1 MPVVTL
7 AGVGLHYLQ
16 FPCRLET
23 APPPCGELVLIHGLA
38 ANLGFWHLGIIRPLS
53 QLCNLTAYDL
63 RGHGRSDIP
72 IQGYSPQVMVHDLVR
87 LLDYLKLERIHLLAH
102 SYGGAIA
109 LLFAVLFP
117 ERVISLILADVRLR
131 TVQPHLRLRDWPH
144 WPQWRPHFERAGIV
158 LDDDAPESG
167 YQLLVEMARSH
178 LHNPTMADMH
188 LPRVFGLTG
197 GSRSRRG
204 GTAHRWLHLQDS
216 TSIRQ
221 EYLAHDGLTPAR
233 LGTLRQPILG
243 VYGEQSSAVRSGFAL
258 RRLCPNYRLRLV
270 PNAGHFFPLS
280 KPRRLVRPTLR
291 FLAAQTNVVAS
302 VADIP
307 ELLQEDAESDAIGA
321 SF

>member
-1 MPVVTL
+1 MPVARL

-16 FPCRLET
+16 FPCRLENV
-23 APPPCGELVLIHGLA
+23 PPPCGDLVLVHGLA
-38 ANLGFWHLGIIRPLS
+38 ANLGFWHLGIVRPLS
-53 QLCNLTAYDL
+53 QLCSLTAYDL

-72 IQGYSPQVMVHDLVR
+72 AQGYSPQVLVHDLAR
-87 LLDYLKLERIHLLAH
+87 LLDYLKLERVHLLAH
-102 SYGGAIA
+102 SYGGAVA

-144 WPQWRPHFERAGIV
+144 WPHWRPRFEQAGIV

-178 LHNPTMADMH
+178 LHNPAAGEH

-197 GSRSRRG
+197 NPSRRG
-204 GTAHRWLHLQDS
+204 GTAHRWLHLQES

-221 EYLAHDGLTPAR
+221 EYLSHDDLTPAR
-233 LGTLRQPILG
+233 LATLRQPILG
-243 VYGEQSSAVRSGFAL
+243 VYGEQSTTVRSGSAL

-291 FLAAQTNVVAS
+291 FLAAQANLAPAAT
-302 VADIP
+302 DLP
-307 ELLQEDAESDAIGA
+307 ELQHDDAESDSLLA